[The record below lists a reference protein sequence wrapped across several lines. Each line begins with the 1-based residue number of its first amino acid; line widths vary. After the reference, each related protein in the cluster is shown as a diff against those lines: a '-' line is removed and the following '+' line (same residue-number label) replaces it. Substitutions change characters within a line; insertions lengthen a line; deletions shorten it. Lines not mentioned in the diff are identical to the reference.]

1 MATIPDMNA
10 DSTFAPLPPIFA
22 QLGLAYDDVL
32 LLPNETDVIPSE
44 VDTTTHLTRNITMKV
59 PAISAA
65 MDTVTESDMAIAMA
79 RNGGIGV
86 LHRNLS
92 IDDQAAQVDIVKRS
106 ESGMISDPLTVSP
119 DVTLADLD
127 KLCGRFHIS
136 GLPVVDKDS
145 KLVGIITNRDMRFI
159 ASEDYDR
166 LKVSEVMTREN
177 LITGPSDI
185 SKEDAHDLLAKHK
198 VEKLPLVDSEGHLTG
213 LITVKDF
220 VKTEQYPDATK
231 DEQGRLRVAAG
242 IGFLGDAYN
251 RASALMEAGVDVLV
265 VDTANGEAKLA
276 LDMIRRLKSDSA
288 FNGVDIIGGNVA
300 TRQGAQAMIDA
311 GVDAVKVGV
320 GPGSICTTRV
330 VAGVGVPQLT
340 AVYEA
345 AQACRAA
352 GVPCIADGGIHY
364 SGDIAK
370 ALVAGAS
377 SVMLGGTLAGC
388 EEAPGEKVLLHG
400 KQYKLYRGMGSLG
413 AMAKGSKDRYFQE
426 DAKKLVA
433 NGCKVVCEGANM
445 PSTPEA
451 IAVYQDNGLLYGP
464 AKAANAGGVAVSGLE
479 MSQNSYRLSWTFE
492 EVDNKLKSIMENIVA
507 NSLAAAKEYGH
518 EGDLMLGAN
527 AAGFVKVA
535 NAMVAQGVL

>member
-1 MATIPDMNA
+1 MNA
-10 DSTFAPLPPIFA
+10 DSTYAPLPPIFA

-106 ESGMISDPLTVSP
+106 ESGMINDPLTVSP

-136 GLPVVDKDS
+136 GLPVVDNDN

-177 LITGPSDI
+177 LITGPSNI

-198 VEKLPLVDSEGHLTG
+198 VEKLPLVDDEGHLTG

-288 FNGVDIIGGNVA
+288 FKGVDIIGGNVA

-377 SVMLGGTLAGC
+377 SVMLGGVLAGT

-400 KQYKLYRGMGSLG
+400 KQYKLYRGMGSMG
-413 AMAKGSKDRYFQE
+413 AMAPRGKKSYSKDRYFQS
-426 DAKKLVA
+426 DVTSTDKIVP
-433 NGCKVVCEGANM
+433 EGVEGEVPYRGPLGAVLYQMIGGLHQSMFYIGAHN
-445 PSTPEA
+445 
-451 IAVYQDNGLLYGP
+451 IA
-464 AKAANAGGVAVSGLE
+464 E
-479 MSQNSYRLSWTFE
+479 MSEKGRFIRITDAGLRESHPH
-492 EVDNKLKSIMENIVA
+492 DIVMTA
-507 NSLAAAKEYGH
+507 EAPNYSGR
-518 EGDLMLGAN
+518 
-527 AAGFVKVA
+527 
-535 NAMVAQGVL
+535 